1 MVRLNILTIFFEDMD
16 MKNTVVLISLGGT
29 IASLPGNSG
38 RAIAGAL
45 SGKELMDSL
54 QIKSDGPVEVI
65 TLCQKPSNAI
75 TTGDL
80 LRLRVM
86 CLELSQRKDVAGLVV
101 SQGTDTLEDT
111 AYFLDTSLALEDT
124 ALVVTGAQRVPYAAG
139 SDAGPNLRDAL
150 KVANAPQARGAGAL
164 VVFNEEI
171 HGASSV
177 RKLSSYQ
184 LNGFGSPG
192 IGPVGFVDGDE
203 VRLTKR
209 LQRLSAIA
217 PGEELP
223 RVDII
228 PVAIG
233 ASPALL
239 EAAVASGA
247 IGLVIDAVG
256 RGQVPPDW
264 MEPLGVLRAA
274 GVPVVVVSSTQWG
287 RLAEAY
293 EYRGSLAEQ
302 VAIGVLKASHLNARK
317 ARLRL
322 MCALSCNMPINQS
335 IFC

>member
-1 MVRLNILTIFFEDMD
+1 MD

-29 IASLPGNSG
+29 IASLPSSSG
-38 RAIAGAL
+38 RAVAGAL

-54 QIKSDGPVEVI
+54 KIESDGPVEVI

-75 TTGDL
+75 TIDDL
-80 LRLRVM
+80 LQLRTL
-86 CLELSQRKDVAGLVV
+86 CLELAQRTDVVGLVV

-111 AYFLDTSLALEDT
+111 AYFLDSTLELLDT

-150 KVANAPQARGAGAL
+150 KVARTASARSAGTL

-171 HGASSV
+171 HAASSV

-192 IGPVGFVDGDE
+192 LGPMGFVDGDE
-203 VRLTKR
+203 VMLSKR
-209 LQRLSAIA
+209 LLRSSVIA
-217 PGEELP
+217 PGEKLP

-228 PVAIG
+228 PVAID

-247 IGLVIDAVG
+247 KGLVIDAIG
-256 RGQVPPDW
+256 RGHVPPSW
-264 MEPLGVLRAA
+264 IEPLAAVLNA
-274 GVPVVVVSSTQWG
+274 GVPVVIATSTQWG
-287 RLAEAY
+287 RVDEVY
-293 EYRGSLAEQ
+293 EYPGSLAEQ
-302 VAIGVLKASHLNARK
+302 VALGALKANHLNARK

-322 MCALSCNMPINQS
+322 MCALSCNLPINQS
-335 IFC
+335 ILS

>member
-1 MVRLNILTIFFEDMD
+1 L
-16 MKNTVVLISLGGT
+16 VL
-29 IASLPGNSG
+29 
-38 RAIAGAL
+38 
-45 SGKELMDSL
+45 
-54 QIKSDGPVEVI
+54 
-65 TLCQKPSNAI
+65 
-75 TTGDL
+75 
-80 LRLRVM
+80 
-86 CLELSQRKDVAGLVV
+86 

-124 ALVVTGAQRVPYAAG
+124 ALVVTGAQRAPYAPG
-139 SDAGPNLRDAL
+139 SDAGPNLRDAI
-150 KVANAPQARGAGAL
+150 KVASAPQARGAGTL
-164 VVFNEEI
+164 VLFNQEI
-171 HGASSV
+171 HGASYV

-192 IGPVGFVDGDE
+192 VGPVGFVDGDE
-203 VRLTKR
+203 VRLTR
-209 LQRLSAIA
+209 QLQRLCAIA
-217 PGEELP
+217 PGEQLP

-228 PVAIG
+228 PVALG

-247 IGLVIDAVG
+247 QGLIIDAVG

-264 MEPLGVLRAA
+264 MEPLGVIRAA

-293 EYRGSLAEQ
+293 EYQGSLAEQ

-322 MCALSCNMPINQS
+322 MCALSCNMLIDQS
-335 IFC
+335 LFC

>member
-1 MVRLNILTIFFEDMD
+1 MD

-29 IASLPGNSG
+29 IASLPDNSG

-45 SGKELMDSL
+45 SGKELMDNL
-54 QIKSDGPVEVI
+54 QIKIDGPVEVI

-75 TTGDL
+75 TTDDL
-80 LRLRVM
+80 LQLRTLCV
-86 CLELSQRKDVAGLVV
+86 ELSQRKDVAGLVV

-124 ALVVTGAQRVPYAAG
+124 ALVVTGAQRVPYATG

-171 HGASSV
+171 HAASSV

-192 IGPVGFVDGDE
+192 IGPMGFVDGDE

-209 LQRLSAIA
+209 VQRLSAIA
-217 PGEELP
+217 PGEQLP
-223 RVDII
+223 RVDIL

-247 IGLVIDAVG
+247 QGLVIDAVG
-256 RGQVPPDW
+256 RGHVPPNW

-274 GVPVVVVSSTQWG
+274 GVPVAVVSSTQWG
-287 RLAEAY
+287 RLAEVY

-302 VAIGVLKASHLNARK
+302 VSIGVLKASHLNARK

-322 MCALSCNMPINQS
+322 MCALSCNMPIDQS
-335 IFC
+335 LFS

>member
-1 MVRLNILTIFFEDMD
+1 MD

-29 IASLPGNSG
+29 IASLPSSSG

-45 SGKELMDSL
+45 SGKDLMDKL
-54 QIKSDGPVEVI
+54 QITSDGSVEVI

-75 TTGDL
+75 TTDDL
-80 LRLRVM
+80 LQLRAL
-86 CLELSQRKDVAGLVV
+86 CLELSQRKDVVGLVV

-111 AYFLDTSLALEDT
+111 AYFLDTSLDLADI

-150 KVANAPQARGAGAL
+150 KVASTVQARGAGTL

-171 HGASSV
+171 HAASSV
-177 RKLSSYQ
+177 RKISSYQ

-192 IGPVGFVDGDE
+192 IGPQGFVDGDE
-203 VRLTKR
+203 VRLSKR
-209 LQRLSAIA
+209 LQRTNVIA
-217 PGEELP
+217 PGEQLP

-228 PVAIG
+228 TVSID

-247 IGLVIDAVG
+247 KGLVIDAIG
-256 RGQVPPDW
+256 RGHVPPSW
-264 MEPLGVLRAA
+264 IEPLGAVLNA
-274 GVPVVVVSSTQWG
+274 GIPVVIASSTHWG
-287 RLAEAY
+287 RIAEAY
-293 EYRGSLAEQ
+293 EYPGSLAEQ
-302 VAIGVLKASHLNARK
+302 VSLGALKANHLNARK

-322 MCALSCNMPINQS
+322 MCALSCNMPIDQS
-335 IFC
+335 ILS

>member
-1 MVRLNILTIFFEDMD
+1 

-29 IASLPGNSG
+29 IASLPGSSG

-45 SGKELMDSL
+45 SGKELMNRL
-54 QIKSDGPVEVI
+54 QIESDCPIEVI
-65 TLCQKPSNAI
+65 TLYQKPSNAI
-75 TTGDL
+75 TTDDL
-80 LRLRVM
+80 LQLREL
-86 CLELSQRKDVAGLVV
+86 CLELSQRKDVVGLVV

-124 ALVVTGAQRVPYAAG
+124 ALVVTGAQRAPYAPG
-139 SDAGPNLRDAL
+139 SDAGPNLRDAI
-150 KVANAPQARGAGAL
+150 KVASAPQARGAGAL
-164 VVFNEEI
+164 VLFNQEI
-171 HGASSV
+171 HGASYV

-203 VRLTKR
+203 VRLTR
-209 LQRLSAIA
+209 QLQRLCAIA
-217 PGEELP
+217 PGEQLP

-228 PVAIG
+228 PVALG

-247 IGLVIDAVG
+247 QGLIIDAVG
-256 RGQVPPDW
+256 RGQVPPGW
-264 MEPLGVLRAA
+264 MEPLGVIRAA

-287 RLAEAY
+287 GLAEAY
-293 EYRGSLAEQ
+293 EYQGSLAEQ
-302 VAIGVLKASHLNARK
+302 VAIGVLKASYLNARK

-322 MCALSCNMPINQS
+322 MCALSCNMPIDQS
-335 IFC
+335 LFC